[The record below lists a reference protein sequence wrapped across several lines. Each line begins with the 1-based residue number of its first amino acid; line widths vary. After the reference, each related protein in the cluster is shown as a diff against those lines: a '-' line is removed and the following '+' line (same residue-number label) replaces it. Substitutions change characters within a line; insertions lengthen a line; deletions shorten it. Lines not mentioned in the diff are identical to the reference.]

1 MKKNL
6 LIFIPHIGGGGVE
19 KNFFLLSNFLSK
31 KINSLTVI
39 TINKEFKKNLDKRI
53 HIISPKSDRWKN
65 SHTYMKYLICIVLL
79 IKTLLANRQYLI
91 LSFQANW
98 YSIIISK
105 LFFVKVVS
113 RSNTA
118 PEGWS
123 NNKIK
128 KILYKFVLNLA
139 DEIIVNSLEFKKS
152 IKKKFNIS
160 SICIYNPIDKD
171 NVIKKSRE
179 TLQFN
184 FFKKNELKLINV
196 GRCTDQKNQIL
207 ILKAIK
213 HLNDKIPLKLLIAGR
228 GEEFKKLK
236 SYIKSNNLKKN
247 IKLLDFIQNPYK
259 YINKADVVI
268 LSSNYEGLPNILL
281 EAQCLKKIILSTQ
294 CPAGPKEILL
304 SGKAGTF
311 FKMNDYKDLAKKICF
326 INDNKAK
333 IKKKTEIG
341 YKNLKRFNQET
352 NLNRY
357 YLVLKKYLL

>member
-39 TINKEFKKNLDKRI
+39 TINKEFKKNLDKKVN
-53 HIISPKSDRWKN
+53 IISPKSDRWKN
-65 SHTYMKYLICIVLL
+65 SHTYLKYLICVILL

-98 YSIIISK
+98 YSIIVSK
-105 LFFVKVVS
+105 LFCVKIVS

-123 NNKIK
+123 NNKFK
-128 KILYKFVLNLA
+128 KILYKFILNLA
-139 DEIIVNSLEFKKS
+139 DEIIVNSLEFKRS
-152 IKKKFNIS
+152 IKKKFNIN
-160 SICIYNPIDKD
+160 SICIYNPIDKT

-184 FFKKNELKLINV
+184 FFKNNELKLISV

-213 HLNDKIPLKLLIAGR
+213 HLKDKIPLKLLLAGR
-228 GEEFKKLK
+228 GKEFHKLK
-236 SYIKSNNLKKN
+236 SYIKNNNLKKN
-247 IKLLDFIQNPYK
+247 IKLLDFLQNPYK

-281 EAQCLKKIILSTQ
+281 EAQCLKKIILSTR
-294 CPAGPKEILL
+294 CPTGPKEILL
-304 SGKAGTF
+304 DGKAGTF

-333 IKKKTEIG
+333 IIKKTKIG
-341 YKNLKRFNQET
+341 YENLKRFNQET

-357 YLVLKKYLL
+357 YSVLKKYLI

>member
-152 IKKKFNIS
+152 IKKKI
-160 SICIYNPIDKD
+160 
-171 NVIKKSRE
+171 
-179 TLQFN
+179 
-184 FFKKNELKLINV
+184 
-196 GRCTDQKNQIL
+196 
-207 ILKAIK
+207 
-213 HLNDKIPLKLLIAGR
+213 
-228 GEEFKKLK
+228 
-236 SYIKSNNLKKN
+236 
-247 IKLLDFIQNPYK
+247 
-259 YINKADVVI
+259 
-268 LSSNYEGLPNILL
+268 
-281 EAQCLKKIILSTQ
+281 
-294 CPAGPKEILL
+294 
-304 SGKAGTF
+304 
-311 FKMNDYKDLAKKICF
+311 
-326 INDNKAK
+326 
-333 IKKKTEIG
+333 
-341 YKNLKRFNQET
+341 
-352 NLNRY
+352 
-357 YLVLKKYLL
+357 